1 MVVYKLFNFDIVR
14 EVLIFFKML
23 VNVEIFLDILVL
35 LIESGIV

>member
-1 MVVYKLFNFDIVR
+1 MVIYKLFNFDIVR

>member
-1 MVVYKLFNFDIVR
+1 MVIYKLFNFDIVR
-14 EVLIFFKML
+14 EVLIVFKML

>member
-14 EVLIFFKML
+14 EVLIVFKML